1 MVVVT
6 KSSTKLR
13 PNNHYLDIIAKIHSN
28 GGKIFDLSVKE
39 LDDTVLVRFCHT
51 YTMCQ
56 TTFSEKLIYNFDKEI
71 IYWAITINNNE
82 VITLYSE
89 E

>member
-1 MVVVT
+1 MVVGT

-13 PNNHYLDIIAKIHSN
+13 PNNHYLDLIAKIHSN
-28 GGKIFDLSVKE
+28 GGNIFDLSVKE
-39 LDDTVLVRFCHT
+39 LDDTVVVRFCHS
-51 YTMCQ
+51 YTICQ
-56 TTFSEKLIYNFDKEI
+56 TNFSEKLIYNSDKQI

-82 VITLYSE
+82 MITLYSE